1 MRAMRADG
9 SSRRSFSLDK
19 LNANEALLVYKI
31 NGEPLGAK
39 QGYPC
44 TNWVEGVD
52 AQVFSKQINAYT
64 VADDCPPDFGD
75 SKYCAE
81 NYDGSPN
88 GWFDEN
94 GVIVNRPNATILDV
108 PEGLVIESGQA
119 LRLPWLRGRLQ
130 RAHFPDGVLLRRRG
144 DVDGLRSGRHRPESR
159 GVVASAWT
167 PPEQGAYR

>member
-1 MRAMRADG
+1 MVLRGAR
-9 SSRRSFSLDK
+9 FSLDK

-81 NYDGSPN
+81 NYDGSPKRLVRSERRHCEPTERDDSRCA
-88 GWFDEN
+88 G
-94 GVIVNRPNATILDV
+94 RPCD
-108 PEGLVIESGQA
+108 
-119 LRLPWLRGRLQ
+119 
-130 RAHFPDGVLLRRRG
+130 
-144 DVDGLRSGRHRPESR
+144 
-159 GVVASAWT
+159 
-167 PPEQGAYR
+167 